1 MSELSTVILAG
12 GGGRRL
18 GGTEKAL
25 LTLDDRTLLERLVA
39 AVGPASSEL
48 VLVTSR
54 PEPLRPALKRVGWRA
69 DPERPQVLRRRSES
83 TDGGDARMRLVSER
97 DPGGGPVAALEAGLA
112 AVRSRLAWV
121 VACDLAFPRP
131 EMGRLLAAAL
141 PESPVPPP
149 ESPVPPPDGPA
160 AAAPE
165 AAIARA
171 AIPRVGRRL
180 QPLCAVYERPAA
192 QTAAACLNDGLRRAS
207 DFLSRLAVFEV
218 PEDRFRALGD
228 PATLFLDIDTP
239 EDLSR
244 ARRVLLEQQPNLDDA
259 RA

>member
-25 LTLDDRTLLERLVA
+25 LTLEDRTLLERLVA
-39 AVGPASSEL
+39 AVEPASSDL

-54 PEPLRPALKRVGWRA
+54 PEPLHSALQRAGWRA
-69 DPERPQVLRRRSES
+69 DPERPEVLRRPPES
-83 TDGGDARMRLVSER
+83 PEGGEARMRLVSER
-97 DPGGGPVAALEAGLA
+97 DPGGGPVAALEAGLG
-112 AVRSRLAWV
+112 AVRSPLAWV
-121 VACDLAFPRP
+121 VACDLAFPHP
-131 EMGRLLAAAL
+131 EVGRLLAAAL
-141 PESPVPPP
+141 PARPGTPP
-149 ESPVPPPDGPA
+149 ESPATPPEGPA

-192 QTAAACLNDGLRRAS
+192 KTAAACLSDGLRRAS

-244 ARRVLLEQQPNLDDA
+244 ARRLLLEHRPNLGDA